1 MASGPFL
8 AARRRNLGMGGN
20 RWFVLACALI
30 VGCTSP
36 KPSAAPVVPV
46 AAPTT
51 PAVAAKIPVAA
62 TVVLL
67 EPYLEPAT
75 PAQMVLPPPSLG
87 GRIQMSPPPNEPLV
101 PSAPPAT
108 ETRPIPSLPPTAPPA
123 SKRPAKPS
131 PGVVGA
137 MVQLLQDERSRSAD
151 LARRQLS
158 IASARVA
165 QTAVEAK
172 KTGDLVRAGALAQ
185 FKLTQADAA
194 SREAVAEQAEAQRTL
209 DDAQQRVL
217 EARKDVESVL
227 NTITELPYSLAEL
240 PAPPI
245 AFRPVPFTY
254 RLTVLGA
261 TPLAAIHVEGGTLGR
276 VLERGK
282 GEAGAWIVRCQDP
295 SKLRVI
301 VGETETQT
309 FVRSLPRTG
318 PALPRA

>member
-30 VGCTSP
+30 VGCASP
-36 KPSAAPVVPV
+36 KPSAAPV
-46 AAPTT
+46 AAPTP
-51 PAVAAKIPVAA
+51 PAVAAKIQVAA

-75 PAQMVLPPPSLG
+75 PAQMVLPPPSLV

-108 ETRPIPSLPPTAPPA
+108 ETRPIPNPPPSTPPA
-123 SKRPAKPS
+123 SKRPSKPS

-158 IASARVA
+158 LASARVA
-165 QTAVEAK
+165 QTAAEAK

-194 SREAVAEQAEAQRTL
+194 ARDAVAEQAEAQRTL
-209 DDAQQRVL
+209 DDAQQRVT

-227 NTITELPYSLAEL
+227 NAVSELPFSLAQF
-240 PAPPI
+240 ATPPV

-261 TPLAAIHVEGGTLGR
+261 TPLAAIQVEGGTLGR

-309 FVRSLPRTG
+309 IVRSLPRTD
-318 PALPRA
+318 PARPRA